1 MLKWSIFVL
10 LCLIWG
16 SAFILMKS
24 SSEGLSGV
32 QIGAL
37 RLVSAGI
44 VCLPWLAGH
53 LRSFPRNKLGLL
65 LLAGLCGNLL
75 PAFLFALAITRID
88 SSLAGILNS
97 LTPLLVICIGV
108 WFFRDKIAKTKV
120 LGVLI
125 GFGGLCMLTLAQ
137 DTVQLGNMG
146 YESLVLLATILYGF
160 NVNLVAHYLQG
171 YRPAVITTIS
181 LAMMIIPG
189 VVALYFTDF
198 FQLDFKDQ
206 VVQWAILNTAV
217 LGIVGSAI
225 ATGLFYILLQKGG
238 GLFASLVTYGIPFV
252 ALFWGFLDGEKITL
266 ITIISLFIILA
277 GVFLA
282 NRGKP
287 ANEKRQ

>member
-1 MLKWSIFVL
+1 M

-146 YESLVLLATILYGF
+146 YASLVLLATILYGF
-160 NVNLVAHYLQG
+160 NVNLVAHNLQG
-171 YRPAVITTIS
+171 YRPVVITTIS